1 MKEEIFEIGK
11 FINEIVAMHR
21 RDQVA
26 KHLNTQL
33 NKYGEQNEYK
43 LNFPTTKDLLH
54 CLGRIWKRKLIKQ
67 HEILYQLIKKI

>member
-1 MKEEIFEIGK
+1 
-11 FINEIVAMHR
+11 MHR

-43 LNFPTTKDLLH
+43 LNFPTTKDFYTVSVEF
-54 CLGRIWKRKLIKQ
+54 GK
-67 HEILYQLIKKI
+67 EN